1 MNITIKFVVT
11 AVIITCFLASGSIR
25 LHAADSAPITV
36 IVSSDSSVTNISDR
50 QLRRLFL
57 GKSIK
62 LPNGNRAV
70 LATYTP
76 AMSRFNKQALKRTNA
91 QVSSAWSRLKFSG
104 RTLEPKI
111 FDNPAQLMDFI
122 ASTPNAIGYISS
134 NQLSNR
140 VRAIHSID

>member
-1 MNITIKFVVT
+1 MNTAIKLCISALIF
-11 AVIITCFLASGSIR
+11 ACLAGIGSNR
-25 LHAADSAPITV
+25 LQAADSAPITV
-36 IVSSDSSVTNISDR
+36 IVSNDSSVTNISDR

-62 LPNGNRAV
+62 LPNGTRAV

-91 QVSSAWSRLKFSG
+91 QVRSAWSRLKFSG

-111 FDNPAQLMDFI
+111 FDNPFQLMDFI
-122 ASTPNAIGYISS
+122 AITPNAIGYVSS
-134 NQLSNR
+134 NQLSFL
-140 VRAIHSID
+140 